1 MLPAAPAL
9 PSPPPHPESPA
20 PALSLPSIKLESNNN
35 TMLEA
40 GALGLVT
47 KIKTEEGEYTDYDK
61 DGGDSLHPPDG
72 DKLEPESRSPDG
84 TGERR
89 FICHVA
95 SYML

>member
-1 MLPAAPAL
+1 
-9 PSPPPHPESPA
+9 
-20 PALSLPSIKLESNNN
+20 
-35 TMLEA
+35 MLEA

-89 FICHVA
+89 FICHVSFIQA
-95 SYML
+95 LCLRRQEKRA